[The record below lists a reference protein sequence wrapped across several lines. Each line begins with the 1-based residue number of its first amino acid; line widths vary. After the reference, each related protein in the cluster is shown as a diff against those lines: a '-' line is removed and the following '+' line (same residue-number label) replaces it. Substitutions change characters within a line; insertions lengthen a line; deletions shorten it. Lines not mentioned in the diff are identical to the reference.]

1 MIHVSWRYRWTLL
14 VACVLAYFAT
24 RIGQVAI
31 GALVPAIT
39 ETFAVSAGT
48 IGAAL
53 TGMWLAYALVQ
64 GPSGTLCDRIGARR
78 VVLLAVGLAGVGALA
93 LAAAPSF
100 AVFASAVVALGAGVG
115 LYYNAGTI
123 LLTEGTEAPAQAI
136 GLHRLGGELAGIVTP
151 VVAVAIAARYGWQS
165 AFLVSAAVTMPVMGF
180 VLLWVRPTP
189 PTRVK
194 GGGSFDRRAV
204 AAIARRPPLVFA
216 TAVASLAEFVALA
229 TITFLPTML
238 LSLHD
243 VSVGLAGA
251 LFTTYFVSIALAQP
265 IAGRLSDRFA
275 WDAVCAGTLLVG
287 AVGYAFVVL
296 APGVGWLPVAVVLA
310 GAAMGW
316 NGPVQAHVLSLL
328 PTAERGA
335 GFGVMR
341 TSYILLG
348 ALGGVGTGTVAD
360 AAGWEAATWLL
371 AVVLVCA
378 AALVLLS
385 GHDRTA

>member
-1 MIHVSWRYRWTLL
+1 VIRVSWRYRWTLL

-24 RIGQVAI
+24 PIGQVAI

-39 ETFAVSAGT
+39 GTFAVSAGT

-64 GPSGTLCDRIGARR
+64 GPSGALCDRLGARR
-78 VVLLAVGLAGVGALA
+78 VALLAVGFAGVGALA
-93 LAAAPSF
+93 LATAPSF

-123 LLTEGTEAPAQAI
+123 LLTRGNEAPAQAI

-151 VVAVAIAARYGWQS
+151 VVAVAIA
-165 AFLVSAAVTMPVMGF
+165 
-180 VLLWVRPTP
+180 
-189 PTRVK
+189 
-194 GGGSFDRRAV
+194 
-204 AAIARRPPLVFA
+204 
-216 TAVASLAEFVALA
+216 
-229 TITFLPTML
+229 
-238 LSLHD
+238 
-243 VSVGLAGA
+243 
-251 LFTTYFVSIALAQP
+251 
-265 IAGRLSDRFA
+265 
-275 WDAVCAGTLLVG
+275 
-287 AVGYAFVVL
+287 
-296 APGVGWLPVAVVLA
+296 

-328 PTAERGA
+328 PAAERGA

-348 ALGGVGTGTVAD
+348 ALGGVVTGTVAD

-378 AALVLLS
+378 AAVVLLP
-385 GHDRTA
+385 GHGRTA